1 MEKKLE
7 DLQEQ
12 LVACGDTLADLNR
25 ETTELRRRL
34 TDLEKVVLNLS
45 AKKK

>member
-34 TDLEKVVLNLS
+34 TDLEKFVLNLS